1 MIGELF
7 RFRTPA
13 APFEG
18 SYHHYYEA
26 SAEAVRTGGQPPVTA
41 EEGTRTIAV
50 LDAVRTGVTERLSRN
65 DGSVTGVTVTE
76 QPEAP

>member
-1 MIGELF
+1 MNLF

-13 APFEG
+13 APFKG

-41 EEGTRTIAV
+41 EEGTRTIAA
-50 LDAVRTGVTERLSRN
+50 LAAVRTGVTERR
-65 DGSVTGVTVTE
+65 SVS
-76 QPEAP
+76 